1 MTFKSDFS
9 EKLQRKKS
17 FLEFY
22 FAYIKLVFCHF
33 DELIFFTLNCFFQ
46 VLLNSKLGSD
56 QSTHSILSYI
66 IGKSIV
72 MRILF

>member
-1 MTFKSDFS
+1 M
-9 EKLQRKKS
+9 
-17 FLEFY
+17 
-22 FAYIKLVFCHF
+22 
-33 DELIFFTLNCFFQ
+33 FFQ
-46 VLLNSKLGSD
+46 LLLNSKFGSD